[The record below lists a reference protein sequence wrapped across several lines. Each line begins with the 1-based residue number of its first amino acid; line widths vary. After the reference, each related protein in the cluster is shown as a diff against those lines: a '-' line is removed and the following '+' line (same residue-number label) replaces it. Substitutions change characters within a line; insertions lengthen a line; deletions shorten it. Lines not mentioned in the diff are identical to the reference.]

1 MCRSFHLPL
10 RSSSPGSQMAGRRS
24 AVVNF
29 FAGAAKPSGNLLE
42 PAMDPKPEV
51 SVVDAPLSAPLK
63 KEASWIP
70 FFFSLLGCVA
80 VWGVLAGAR
89 WAFLETDV
97 SRGAV
102 STQEGWLAGLLVALG
117 TGWIGALIRAQK
129 RELSVLNRQLEEM
142 NRRLNQQGEGVLFHL
157 QRMEAEWG
165 RLEAREEATAEP
177 LLNFTGARV
186 DPNALHITF
195 ENVGATVMELS
206 VVCET
211 PGFFAEVQPRLALR
225 TGDSGRLVVVRSGEP
240 PEADPTV
247 RISYVT
253 RLGARKT
260 KQYAVPSDGSGWVAV
275 DSKG

>member
-1 MCRSFHLPL
+1 
-10 RSSSPGSQMAGRRS
+10 
-24 AVVNF
+24 
-29 FAGAAKPSGNLLE
+29 
-42 PAMDPKPEV
+42 MDPKPDV
-51 SVVDAPLSAPLK
+51 SLLDCPLLVPLK
-63 KEASWIP
+63 KEATWISY
-70 FFFSLLGCVA
+70 FSSILVCTT
-80 VWGVLAGAR
+80 VWGVLEGAR
-89 WAFLETDV
+89 WAFLGTDM

-102 STQEGWLAGLLVALG
+102 WTQGGWLAGLLVALG

-129 RELSVLNRQLEEM
+129 RELRVMQCQLEEM

-206 VVCET
+206 VLCET

-260 KQYAVPSDGSGWVAV
+260 KQYAVPSDGSGLIAV
-275 DSKG
+275 DSKE